1 MKKYSSKLYTVAF
14 LIIHTARTTNR
25 ELNIA
30 WTHWSR
36 PKHVFLAGPV
46 FRPGRAGFKATGP
59 GRAGFKA

>member
-1 MKKYSSKLYTVAF
+1 MDIANNNKST
-14 LIIHTARTTNR
+14 IRTIVQL
-25 ELNIA
+25 LNETFGA
-30 WTHWSR
+30 AHWSR